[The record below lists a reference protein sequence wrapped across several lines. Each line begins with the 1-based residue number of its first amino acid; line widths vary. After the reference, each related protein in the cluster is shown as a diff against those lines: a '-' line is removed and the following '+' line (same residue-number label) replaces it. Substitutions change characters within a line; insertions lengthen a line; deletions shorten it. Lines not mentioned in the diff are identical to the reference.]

1 VDINNASAMA
11 QTQVIQTTE
20 AAKHNKKAASLSTIK
35 KRRTRRRS
43 GQTFMTSWSSSKP

>member
-11 QTQVIQTTE
+11 QTQGTQAIEIQL
-20 AAKHNKKAASLSTIK
+20 AAKLMAIK

-43 GQTFMTSWSSSKP
+43 IQVCCSICVNSKA